1 MSELICVF
9 IFILSF
15 VLILKGGDMLVE
27 SSIWLACKAKIPPM
41 VVGATIVSIATTF
54 PETTVSFFSGL
65 SGAENLAV
73 STAIGSMMCNFAL
86 VLGISF
92 LCMPSKMSNEN
103 LASKVL
109 YFLFSISILFL
120 LALDKKLGV
129 VDGIV
134 LFIIFIIFILQN
146 FFSVNKKSISEPLNT
161 ENIPSWT
168 CILVQFFISAFSIGY
183 GANILVSNVDGLS
196 KILGVSEGVVGLIII
211 SIGTNIPEFVTTM
224 TSIKLKNSEIGLGNI
239 FGSSII
245 DSTLLIA
252 ATVISSKDNQI
263 SMPSDM
269 LYLTVPMLFLITFII
284 VIPVYKS
291 GKSSR
296 IQGAVLVFMFLL
308 YSLIMSKIT

>member
-1 MSELICVF
+1 MNELICIT

-15 VLILKGGDMLVE
+15 VLILKGGDLLVE
-27 SSIWLACKAKIPPM
+27 SSIWLASKAKIPPM

-65 SGAENLAV
+65 SGAEDLAV

-86 VLGISF
+86 VLGVSF
-92 LCMPSKMSNEN
+92 LCMPSKMSKEN
-103 LASKVL
+103 LTSKVV
-109 YFLFSISILFL
+109 YFLFSITILFI
-120 LALDKKLGV
+120 LALDKKLGI

-134 LFIIFIIFILQN
+134 LFIIFIVFLFQN
-146 FFSVNKKSISEPLNT
+146 FFSVNKQSVNDKLNIKT
-161 ENIPSWT
+161 LPAWT
-168 CILVQFFISAFSIGY
+168 RILIQFFIAAFSIGY
-183 GANILVSNVDGLS
+183 GANILVSNVEGLS
-196 KILGVSEGVVGLIII
+196 KILGISEGIVGLIII

-224 TSIKLKNSEIGLGNI
+224 TSIKLNNSEIGLGNI

-252 ATVISSKDNQI
+252 VTVMSSKHNQVA
-263 SMPSDM
+263 MPSSI

-284 VIPVYKS
+284 VLPVYKN

-296 IQGAVLVFMFLL
+296 KQGILLVVLFLL
-308 YSLIMSKIT
+308 YSIIMSKIT